1 MTKSRDTAAPHNDT
15 LMDGPWLSNQT
26 AASLPDIQREF
37 DLNRD
42 PLIRQQH
49 RDLEKT
55 EAQRRGEGA
64 GRASG
69 MVERDKPNPAQRPPL
84 EISQPVDRAAFSSRW
99 LVEQR
104 DAVLANAAARQR
116 PANETPV
123 RSRGLDAPSR

>member
-1 MTKSRDTAAPHNDT
+1 MAQDQAKPPRSDP
-15 LMDGPWLSNQT
+15 LMDGPWLSNQA
-26 AASLPDIQREF
+26 AASLPDIRREF

-49 RDLEKT
+49 RDLEKS

-99 LVEQR
+99 IVEQR
-104 DAVLANAAARQR
+104 DAVLANAAARQMR
-116 PANETPV
+116 SSDAPQPV
-123 RSRGLDAPSR
+123 RTPREPSR